1 MVCMHDY
8 RMFEPEHFILKCRQV
23 PIYSGRC
30 AAGMKRN
37 YYIITLE
44 VHVLGFSSLQAH
56 ALRAGSVWVLSL
68 SGAP

>member
-1 MVCMHDY
+1 MVRMHDC
-8 RMFEPEHFILKCRQV
+8 RVFEPEHFILKCRQV

-44 VHVLGFSSLQAH
+44 VHV
-56 ALRAGSVWVLSL
+56 WVSRLCKRTR
-68 SGAP
+68 

>member
-30 AAGMKRN
+30 AAGRKRN
-37 YYIITLE
+37 YYHITLE
-44 VHVLGFSSLQAH
+44 VHDLEFSSLQAK
-56 ALRAGSVWVLSL
+56 S
-68 SGAP
+68 